1 MIDLIAQTT
10 LPSTPP
16 LPSWYYWTVQDWLLL
31 LGGLGAL
38 IAVQLI
44 PSLTALITALRA
56 NKTASEAK
64 GSADHAANKAD
75 IAIENARANTQQIGV
90 SNMKMTDLAAKIP
103 TTQDQPPGK

>member
-38 IAVQLI
+38 
-44 PSLTALITALRA
+44 TALRA